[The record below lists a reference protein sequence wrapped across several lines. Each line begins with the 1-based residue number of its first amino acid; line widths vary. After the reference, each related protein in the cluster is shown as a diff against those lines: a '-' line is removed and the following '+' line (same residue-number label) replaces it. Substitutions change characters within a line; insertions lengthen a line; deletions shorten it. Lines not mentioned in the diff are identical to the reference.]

1 MTDDFVIRNVNLKTL
16 TRIQLS
22 MLLLQRANDASL
34 EGIQGRTDEG
44 VEKASS
50 RGRQAGQAWDGQRR
64 CKRRRVCRLEHVLVL
79 LLVAGVHVCIRGVRS
94 DHRDLSAPSR
104 SKMCLMKNGVAWRS
118 PGCDSVPLTHVA
130 MPEANRCS
138 CPPPLWP
145 PLDHF
150 LDPSYVVLLESML
163 QAHDGSWNVNL
174 VRDRTLLTR
183 RWMSSMACPSAL
195 WLAIQA

>member
-64 CKRRRVCRLEHVLVL
+64 RECRRVCRVEHVLVL
-79 LLVAGVHVCIRGVRS
+79 LLAAGVQVCIRGVQL
-94 DHRDLSAPSR
+94 DHRGLSASSR
-104 SKMCLMKNGVAWRS
+104 SKTCLMKQDVAWRS
-118 PGCDSVPLTHVA
+118 PGCDSVSLTHVA
-130 MPEANRCS
+130 MPEANWRS

-150 LDPSYVVLLESML
+150 LDHFLCCC
-163 QAHDGSWNVNL
+163 
-174 VRDRTLLTR
+174 T
-183 RWMSSMACPSAL
+183 
-195 WLAIQA
+195 